1 MCPSLLFSLLL
12 FTGCTDKSEV
22 PDDTGETGETGIDDT
37 GETGIDDTGETTH
50 PFPNLLVTFSGG
62 LWGYNVDE
70 EVEVGTVPAV
80 DLGLTDPLD
89 IRFGP
94 GGLLISEGDTTSG
107 SLVRAVQVDMDG
119 ANMLANST
127 GYSIPAAA
135 YPSATRI
142 TGVEI
147 DPGGD
152 VLVSS
157 FATHEI
163 LRFAGPETDP
173 GSGRVPGDFMEVFV
187 TAGDGGLSGP
197 ADLTF
202 GIVEGHLLV
211 ISSGTGDIKRFDGST
226 GAYIDD
232 YIPAGVIG
240 SPGAMAFYPF
250 EDAMMYVTDTE
261 NHQVL
266 RFNPA
271 SPGAGEAFVTG
282 ATEDIG
288 GLTHPTGMIFDPDGD
303 LYLSSF
309 GTDEIK
315 RFAGIEAAVPGAY
328 LEEAASVAPTAPMH
342 MAYAAGF
349 LPE

>member
-1 MCPSLLFSLLL
+1 
-12 FTGCTDKSEV
+12 
-22 PDDTGETGETGIDDT
+22 
-37 GETGIDDTGETTH
+37 
-50 PFPNLLVTFSGG
+50 
-62 LWGYNVDE
+62 
-70 EVEVGTVPAV
+70 
-80 DLGLTDPLD
+80 
-89 IRFGP
+89 
-94 GGLLISEGDTTSG
+94 
-107 SLVRAVQVDMDG
+107 
-119 ANMLANST
+119 MLAGST

-147 DPGGD
+147 ESGGD

-157 FATHEI
+157 FATHEV

-173 GSGRVPGDFMEVFV
+173 ASGWAPGDFMEVFV

-211 ISSGTGDIKRFDGST
+211 VSSGTGDIKRFDGST

-232 YIPAGVIG
+232 YIAAGVIG
-240 SPGAMAFYPF
+240 APGAMSFYPF

-261 NHQVL
+261 NHQVM

-271 SPGAGEAFVTG
+271 APGAGEAFISG
-282 ATEDIG
+282 ASGDIG
-288 GLTHPTGMIFDPDGD
+288 GLTSPTGMIFDPDGD

-315 RFAGIEAAVPGAY
+315 RFAGVDAGVPGEYLGEAATLGTTGPQ
-328 LEEAASVAPTAPMH
+328 H

>member
-1 MCPSLLFSLLL
+1 MSPSLLFSLLL
-12 FTGCTDKSEV
+12 FTGCTDKSKV
-22 PDDTGETGETGIDDT
+22 ADDTGDSADTGDTADTDDTGEP
-37 GETGIDDTGETTH
+37 TH
-50 PFPNLLVTFSGG
+50 PFPNLLVTFAGG

-70 EVEVGTVPAV
+70 EVEVDSVPTE
-80 DLGLTDPLD
+80 DLGLIDPVD

-94 GGLLISEGDTTSG
+94 GGLLISEGDTASG

-119 ANMLANST
+119 AYMIAAST

-142 TGVEI
+142 TGVEV
-147 DPGGD
+147 DPDGD

-157 FATHEI
+157 FATNEI

-173 GSGRVPGDFMEVFV
+173 ASGRVPGDFMEVFV

-211 ISSGTGDIKRFDGST
+211 ISSGTSDIKRFDGST

-240 SPGAMAFYPF
+240 APGAMAFHPF
-250 EDAMMYVTDTE
+250 EDAMLYVTDTE
-261 NHQVL
+261 NHKVL
-266 RFNPA
+266 RFNPGT
-271 SPGAGEAFVTG
+271 PGAGEEFISG
-282 ATEDIG
+282 ASEDIG
-288 GLTHPTGMIFDPDGD
+288 GLTQPTGMIFDPDGD

-309 GTDEIK
+309 GTNEIK
-315 RFAGIEAAVPGAY
+315 RFAGIDAAVPGAY
-328 LEEAASVAPTAPMH
+328 LGEAASLAPTAPMH